1 MLLRILGGLLVVWVA
16 FMVLGFVIKGLIYLA
31 VIGLV
36 LAAGTA
42 AYTAIRGRSHRQL
55 PYRRP

>member
-42 AYTAIRGRSHRQL
+42 AYTAIRNRNRRQL
-55 PYRRP
+55 PPNRY